1 MHGSGVV
8 NEQRLAP
15 PGHEVH
21 DVDQTRVVE
30 AVVGAVAPPQH
41 GTILLEDIGKVV
53 SRRDLGDSRFGT
65 HRNRGLTRGVVPPGV
80 NPPIGVEGEGEV
92 VACRHLPDVGI
103 EDFLRHRSHAAG
115 ISFKLK
121 DFVRSVVGVGCY
133 LQYGLVWVEVWV
145 CGSGIYIPP
154 HSGVVSRS
162 QTKSYG
168 PVYVGL
174 V

>member
-1 MHGSGVV
+1 M
-8 NEQRLAP
+8 
-15 PGHEVH
+15 
-21 DVDQTRVVE
+21 
-30 AVVGAVAPPQH
+30 
-41 GTILLEDIGKVV
+41 
-53 SRRDLGDSRFGT
+53 
-65 HRNRGLTRGVVPPGV
+65 
-80 NPPIGVEGEGEV
+80 
-92 VACRHLPDVGI
+92 
-103 EDFLRHRSHAAG
+103 RHRSHAAG

-168 PVYVGL
+168 PVHAGL
-174 V
+174 VQSPENPRIPGRDSKPRNLIHRGGVARRTCEGTRVSSRAPGVLYPVGTRFIFCRNRTRNLSWSPGKEHGLACCYGPPVFHQRVHY